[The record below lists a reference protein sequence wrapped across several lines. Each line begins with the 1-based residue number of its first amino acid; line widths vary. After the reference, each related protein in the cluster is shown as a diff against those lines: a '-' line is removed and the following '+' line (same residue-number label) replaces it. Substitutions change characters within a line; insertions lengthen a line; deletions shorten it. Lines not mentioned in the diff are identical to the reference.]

1 VIRVGELLQLEALLR
16 LILATVIGAVI
27 GYERETKG
35 HPAGIRT
42 QALVA
47 MGACLFSL
55 VGILGVPLHS
65 DPTRIAAQVA
75 TGIGFIGAGAI
86 LHSEHDVHGLTTA
99 STVWASAAL
108 GVAVAFGLYLV
119 AVASL
124 VLGLF
129 MLLVVGRME
138 VKLRERRERQGS
150 TRGDDGDEADSP

>member
-1 VIRVGELLQLEALLR
+1 MNHVSALLQLEALLR
-16 LILATVIGAVI
+16 LVLATLIGAVI

-55 VGILGVPLHS
+55 IGIIVVPANG

-86 LHSEHDVHGLTTA
+86 LRNDHAVHGLTTA

-108 GVAVAFGLYLV
+108 GCAVAFGLYLV
-119 AVASL
+119 AVVAM

-138 VKLRERRERQGS
+138 DQIKKRRARLGAREGDVGPPDS
-150 TRGDDGDEADSP
+150 T